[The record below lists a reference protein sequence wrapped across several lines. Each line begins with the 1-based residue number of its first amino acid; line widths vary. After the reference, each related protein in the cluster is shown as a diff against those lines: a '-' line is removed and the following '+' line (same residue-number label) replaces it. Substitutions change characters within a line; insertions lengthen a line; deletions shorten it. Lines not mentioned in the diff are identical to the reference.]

1 MSPKVRAIAER
12 TGSSMVYFKST
23 TEDKMSD
30 YEVID
35 QSDLTNGI
43 YVIESSKIVVTM
55 MLIFCAS
62 RISGSGLPAQR
73 PKAWPSRPPSPR

>member
-43 YVIESSKIVVTM
+43 YVIEFSKIVVTM

-73 PKAWPSRPPSPR
+73 AKA

>member
-1 MSPKVRAIAER
+1 
-12 TGSSMVYFKST
+12 MVYFKST

-43 YVIESSKIVVTM
+43 YVIDVLAK
-55 MLIFCAS
+55 
-62 RISGSGLPAQR
+62 
-73 PKAWPSRPPSPR
+73 

>member
-1 MSPKVRAIAER
+1 MRAIAER
-12 TGSSMVYFKST
+12 RGSPMVYFKST

-43 YVIESSKIVVTM
+43 YVIDV
-55 MLIFCAS
+55 
-62 RISGSGLPAQR
+62 
-73 PKAWPSRPPSPR
+73 

>member
-1 MSPKVRAIAER
+1 MTVLSKKLLRSKFTPISLYFQRAKHILFRFKLLSPKVRAIAER
-12 TGSSMVYFKST
+12 RGSSMVYFKST

-43 YVIESSKIVVTM
+43 YVIDV
-55 MLIFCAS
+55 
-62 RISGSGLPAQR
+62 
-73 PKAWPSRPPSPR
+73 